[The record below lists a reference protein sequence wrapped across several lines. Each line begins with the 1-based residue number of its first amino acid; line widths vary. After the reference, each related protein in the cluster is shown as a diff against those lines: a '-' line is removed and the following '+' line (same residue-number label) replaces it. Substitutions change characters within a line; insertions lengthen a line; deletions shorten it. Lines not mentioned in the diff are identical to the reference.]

1 MTTFSKKAF
10 KGLPMGIKIRKP
22 RHYYKDLCS
31 VYEEDS
37 NVDINVE
44 KYAGVPVVQG
54 VGEGFVNFKEDT
66 LWDRTVSPAVSR
78 VLAPAPY
85 EYLTKKT
92 GANYKVNGS
101 VTVSNNVVSGFA
113 SSRYLEIPVINLNN
127 ANTWETKFKFTTG
140 SAVTNG
146 YCVFQSCI
154 GSGTNDRYGM
164 VQIIES
170 SKMQFYVSF
179 DGTSWTNCAN
189 FDVAVNTTYYMK
201 ASFDGEKYVLEYSLD
216 DVDYTKA
223 GEYVTTDKISY
234 DLNKSIIGNYYAD
247 GSWFNYWQGSIDL
260 NESYIK
266 VNGVDV
272 WGKNGLTVAKG
283 LGCMYGDEEA
293 EAGSTYNI
301 FSNANDIT
309 LKADD
314 IDIEGYTWAGTFR
327 TNNIPEI
334 HQLQYTEVGQ
344 LTYDLDYSASGFSA
358 SNYILSPSV
367 ITEPENNTYLFVTRV
382 TTGDDSSSRNI
393 FWTNS
398 SLDYGCGTASS
409 NRWRF
414 WSGSAYY
421 GGSFEY
427 NTSYWVAVM
436 QYPDQTILYYM
447 KDDGTYKDI
456 SELPL
461 PAIRGGTQP
470 YWSVGP
476 TYSGIVY
483 GTDVIRVGN
492 GYASTNEYWEG
503 NIDLANTAIYKNY
516 NNTMAATEVIWKP
529 FKTIPAKRNLDLS

>member
-1 MTTFSKKAF
+1 MTTFNKKAF
-10 KGLPMGIKIRKP
+10 KGLPTAIRVRKP
-22 RHYYKDLCS
+22 RYY
-31 VYEEDS
+31 YR
-37 NVDINVE
+37 DIIETYN
-44 KYAGVPVVQG
+44 
-54 VGEGFVNFKEDT
+54 EDT
-66 LWDRTVSPAVSR
+66 TKEVFLRKFEGLETEVSLGAIEFEEKKLWNDVTFKKGVK
-78 VLAPAPY
+78 VLAPY
-85 EYLTKKT
+85 VEGVNYLTTVK
-92 GANYKVNGS
+92 GLAYNVVGS
-101 VTVSNNVVSGFA
+101 VENHENLVSSFA
-113 SSRYLEIPVINLNN
+113 SSSYLEIPVINLKN

-272 WGKNGLTVAKG
+272 WGKNGNCLFTG
-283 LGCMYGDEEA
+283 EGCLDGISDSSEEKEYTA
-293 EAGSTYNI
+293 FVKDDVVLLKE
-301 FSNANDIT
+301 NDV
-309 LKADD
+309 D
-314 IDIEGYTWAGTFR
+314 IDGYIWANKVIVPKHDVFKKYIKDYTTVG
-327 TNNIPEI
+327 NI
-334 HQLQYTEVGQ
+334 L
-344 LTYDLDYSASGFSA
+344 LNSDYSASGFSA

-398 SLDYGCGTASS
+398 SSDYGCGTASS

-414 WSGSAYY
+414 WRGSAYY

-476 TYSGIVY
+476 TYNGIVY
-483 GTDVIRVGN
+483 GIDVIRIGN

-516 NNTMAATEVIWKP
+516 NNTMATAEVIWKP
-529 FKTIPAKRNLDLS
+529 LKDVV